1 MRHQIRPGS
10 IGLLAVFASLAAF
23 TAPAQTIVAT
33 AAGSVA
39 LEADPWPR
47 QVALGAA
54 SVTLY
59 PPQVESWDGNR
70 IRFRAAVTLTP
81 TGAGQDSAGVVWAS
95 AVTHVDRASR
105 LVSLDDVTLSR
116 ATFPTLADGGDAHLK
131 SLQTYFER
139 APQTIALDRLQSS
152 LAAAP
157 EFKPRAVAVQNVPP
171 RVFVSDA
178 PAILVPISGQPV
190 LRAVPGTSFERVIN
204 TRMLILRD
212 ARGWYLRLYDG
223 WMTADSID
231 GRWYPAEHVP
241 SGVDRIAQTVVASGQ
256 ADLLDGG
263 AARPRPSLRNGAP
276 SVYVSFTPAAL
287 IVFDGPPDLQPIA
300 GTALM
305 WAANTT
311 AQVVVDIVSGTYYTL
326 LAGRWFRS
334 TTLNGPWTFVA
345 ARALPGDFSKI
356 PPTEPAASVLA
367 SVAGT
372 PQAKEALIESAI
384 PQTATVPRTN
394 GPVFAPEFDGH
405 PQYRPIAG
413 TPLHYVANSAT
424 PVIRVEPRS
433 FLALQA
439 GVWFEATSVI
449 GPWQVAGSVPAVVY
463 SIPANSPLHY
473 VTYVRI
479 YSTTPQVVEAG
490 YTAGYTGALVTADGV
505 VVHGTGYNYP
515 PWIGERYFPAPAT
528 YGIAPPTTTRQPA
541 RATVATHAAL
551 AAQHGTSMLTGATR
565 STRVRVRILTK
576 AMRAGP
582 ERVTRLPDWRAIT
595 TRTCRATST
604 GAPPA
609 GGRSRPATAG
619 RASVPRSP
627 CGRATS
633 SRRAWRVRTVSNVSA
648 NAVGRIATP
657 RIDPVPAIASG
668 TVSAS
673 VPAMSGSAA
682 CAVGAADRDRPH
694 RRVRSRSRRRISP
707 SPKQENE
714 MRQGVGLSPCALVFV
729 SGVLGP
735 QP

>member
-1 MRHQIRPGS
+1 MRHQFRPGS
-10 IGLLAVFASLAAF
+10 IGLMAVLASLAAF
-23 TAPAQTIVAT
+23 AAPAQTIVAT

-47 QVALGAA
+47 QVALGDA

-81 TGAGQDSAGVVWAS
+81 TGAGQDSVGVVWAS

-116 ATFPTLADGGDAHLK
+116 ATFPTLADGGDAYLK

-256 ADLLDGG
+256 ADLLGGG
-263 AARPRPSLRNGAP
+263 AAQPRPSLRNGAP

-305 WAANTT
+305 WAANST
-311 AQVVVDIVSGTYYTL
+311 AHVVVDIVSGTYYTL

-356 PPTEPAASVLA
+356 PPTEPAAAVLA
-367 SVAGT
+367 AVAGT

-394 GPVFAPEFDGH
+394 GPVFAPELDGH

-413 TPLHYVANSAT
+413 TPLHFVANSPT
-424 PVIRVEPRS
+424 PIIRVEPRS

-505 VVHGTGYNYP
+505 VVYGTGYNYP

-528 YGIAPPTTTRQPA
+528 YGIAPPNHT
-541 RATVATHAAL
+541 AAG
-551 AAQHGTSMLTGATR
+551 ACNGGNACCPGGATR
-565 STRVRVRILTK
+565 NVYAYWGNAVYS
-576 AMRAGP
+576 
-582 ERVTRLPDWRAIT
+582 
-595 TRTCRATST
+595 
-604 GAPPA
+604 GA
-609 GGRSRPATAG
+609 RPYPHESHAG
-619 RASVPRSP
+619 RAGEGYAAAGLEGDHYADVQGNVYRS
-627 CGRATS
+627 T
-633 SRRAWRVRTVSNVSA
+633 
-648 NAVGRIATP
+648 
-657 RIDPVPAIASG
+657 ASG
-668 TVSAS
+668 WEKQTGNRWESVGPTESVWAS
-673 VPAMSGSAA
+673 HEQQARVAGADRFKCFRERGGADRYAEDRSGAGDRVGNSERS
-682 CAVGAADRDRPH
+682 GAADV
-694 RRVRSRSRRRISP
+694 RVGSLRSRR
-707 SPKQENE
+707 
-714 MRQGVGLSPCALVFV
+714 G
-729 SGVLGP
+729 GP
-735 QP
+735 